1 MNPQLKR
8 ICGLLLVIISIVS
21 LIISAG
27 GLIGLWS
34 ARSAVTVALQDTAVL
49 ISQTVATTQEA
60 LKVADTAL
68 QNAADSLRV
77 LSGSTDSLASSI
89 GSTQNALN
97 SVTLLVRQ
105 DLPKT
110 IEAARTALTSA
121 QSTARVVDGFL
132 SGLSGIQFLN
142 INYNPDVPLAQSI
155 GDISASLSGLPTQLT
170 KLGSDLDAINTNLPA
185 ATATIRGLGDTLGEM
200 DTTLTNAHAVL
211 NDYADQLKTA
221 HTALQPIGDRVPMYV
236 TLFIAVLS
244 FIMLWIIV
252 VQLITL
258 ALGVQWF
265 KFSRRDA
272 EPAQM

>member
-21 LIISAG
+21 LIISAV

-34 ARSAVTVALQDTAVL
+34 ARSAVTVALQDTAAL
-49 ISQTVATTQEA
+49 ITQTVATTQEA

-68 QNAADSLRV
+68 QNAAESLQV
-77 LSGSTDSLASSI
+77 LSGSTDSLANSI

-97 SVTLLVRQ
+97 SVTMLVRQ

-121 QSTARVVDGFL
+121 QSTARVVDNFL
-132 SGLSGIQFLN
+132 GGLSGIQFLN

-155 GDISASLSGLPTQLT
+155 GDISASLSGLPAQLT
-170 KLGSDLDAINTNLPA
+170 KLGGDLDDINTNLPA
-185 ATATIRGLGDTLGEM
+185 AITTIRGLGGTLEEM
-200 DTTLTNAHAVL
+200 DTTLTNAHTVL

-244 FIMLWIIV
+244 FIMLWIIA

-258 ALGVQWF
+258 ALGLQWF

-272 EPAQM
+272 EPARV